1 MDLQRSDLDNHRRI
15 LGIAFIAINAL
26 TVLVGVGLAV
36 FFAFAGA
43 MMVSESSLAEDRASY
58 WLFGGGISACVLA
71 FGLPGVIAGIGLLT
85 RRGWSRVLALVLG
98 IVGLFNFPLG
108 TCLGIYAIWFYA
120 QEGSD
125 RVLAS

>member
-15 LGIAFIAINAL
+15 LGIALIAINAL
-26 TVLVGVGLAV
+26 TVLAGIAV
-36 FFAFAGA
+36 SLFFAFAGM
-43 MMVSESSLAEDRASY
+43 MMVSEEAQARDQVAY
-58 WLFGGGISACVLA
+58 WLMGGGLSACVLA
-71 FGLPGVIAGIGLLT
+71 FGLPGVIAGIGLLK
-85 RRGWSRVLALVLG
+85 RRRWSRVLALIVG
-98 IVGLFNFPLG
+98 ILGLFNFPLG